1 MAFRGPAMMCGR
13 EAMVPRGPAPSPNAR
28 RRNQPTIPTTVLVPR
43 AGKTPQCPYELGDA
57 GRRWWKWAWGL
68 PQASQWGD
76 GALYFV
82 ARRAQLEDELAVR
95 EFGEDR
101 VALED
106 LLMPAD
112 EDALKAV
119 QFALDTLKKAATG
132 QVSLMKEMRE
142 LDNRLGL
149 NPKAMLDL
157 RWSVGEPEGVKSEPG
172 PALAVVKPLKMD
184 KAPA

>member
-1 MAFRGPAMMCGR
+1 M
-13 EAMVPRGPAPSPNAR
+13 PRGPLPSNNAR
-28 RRNQPTIPTTVLVPR
+28 RRNAPTIASTVLPAKGRV
-43 AGKTPQCPYELGDA
+43 GKAPVCPYELGEA
-57 GRRWWKWAWGL
+57 GARWWKWAWGT
-68 PQASQWGD
+68 PQASQWGE
-76 GALYFV
+76 GSLWFV
-82 ARRAQLEDELAVR
+82 ARRAVLEDELAVR

-132 QVSLMKEMRE
+132 QVSLMREMRE

-157 RWSVGEPEGVKSEPG
+157 RWQVGEPGVKEPAVDK
-172 PALAVVKPLKMD
+172 PAEVRRLKV
-184 KAPA
+184 AG

>member
-1 MAFRGPAMMCGR
+1 MAGPLPKPGA
-13 EAMVPRGPAPSPNAR
+13 V
-28 RRNQPTIPTTVLVPR
+28 RRNQPTIPTTVLVARDAP
-43 AGKTPQCPYELGDA
+43 APDCPYTLGDA
-57 GRRWWKWAWGL
+57 GERWWRWAWGL
-68 PQASQWGD
+68 PQAGAWGE

-82 ARRAQLEDELAVR
+82 ARRAQLEDELALR

-119 QFALDTLKKAATG
+119 MFALDTLKKAATG

-157 RWSVGEPEGVKSEPG
+157 RWSVAEPVVEDEGG
-172 PALAVVKPLKMD
+172 PVGRAAPVRRLKV
-184 KAPA
+184 AG

>member
-1 MAFRGPAMMCGR
+1 MAGPL
-13 EAMVPRGPAPSPNAR
+13 PKPNPA
-28 RRNQPTIPTTVLVPR
+28 RRNQPTIPTTVLVARDAP
-43 AGKTPQCPYELGDA
+43 APECPYGLGDA
-57 GRRWWKWAWGL
+57 GERWWRWAWGL
-68 PQASQWGD
+68 PQAGAWGE
-76 GALYFV
+76 GSLYFV
-82 ARRAQLEDELAVR
+82 ARRAQLEDELALR

-112 EDALKAV
+112 EDAVKAV
-119 QFALDTLKKAATG
+119 QFALDVLKKAATG

-157 RWSVGEPEGVKSEPG
+157 RWSVAEDSAGDVSVPGKSAP
-172 PALAVVKPLKMD
+172 VRRLKV
-184 KAPA
+184 AG